1 MGHVSQISLGGMG
14 LHGGPDEALL
24 SIGVAEN
31 LTRATSVP

>member
-24 SIGVAEN
+24 SIGVVED
-31 LTRATSVP
+31 LIRTTSVP